1 MYENQS
7 SKQLADRYAQ
17 LKAWEALE
25 SDPTKRGELAELVK
39 DAREQMH
46 KAGEREQAEAKAQG
60 EAEAKAKAEQEAKEK
75 ADQDAKRK
83 ADQEKA
89 DKEAKAKEEA
99 RKAAEKRE
107 QQEREKAELEA
118 REKELEAAKEQG
130 RDEGKELSRERVIEV
145 PQHIKELPD
154 YETTLARIREQTAQ
168 EMARYY
174 MAMAAEARVEAA
186 LARQEAAEA
195 KAEHLA
201 MQDPTRPGVETE
213 HRQAEKE
220 EQERAAA
227 IEAAANELDAKLV
240 EPGQEV
246 EGEVLEVAQVNGQS
260 LYVVEQDG
268 ERYAVPA
275 GEKPEF
281 EKGDE
286 ITVERSEDGRSYEAS
301 ESYSY
306 GR

>member
-25 SDPTKRGELAELVK
+25 SDPSKRAELTELVK

-83 ADQEKA
+83 AAQEKA
-89 DKEAKAKEEA
+89 NKEAKAKEEA

-107 QQEREKAELEA
+107 QQECEKAELEA

-154 YETTLARIREQTAQ
+154 YETMLARSREQAAQ
-168 EMARYY
+168 EIARYQ
-174 MAMAAEARVEAA
+174 AMAAEAKVEAA
-186 LARQEAAEA
+186 LARQDAAEA

-213 HRQAEKE
+213 PRQAEKE

-227 IEAAANELDAKLV
+227 IEAAASELDAKLV
-240 EPGQEV
+240 EPGTEI

-268 ERYAVPA
+268 ERFAVPA